1 MDRIE
6 PVEQAPSVERP
17 ARVGGGDLLRALVH
31 DKVTLLAVA
40 YLVLLVFSAVFSG
53 FVAPYDPF
61 EQNLASRALPP
72 LSPGTDGGFL
82 HLLGTDELGRDLLS
96 RLVFGGRV
104 SVAVGLLGAI
114 VSGTIGIGLGL
125 LAGYFR
131 GRVDGMIMRLT
142 DGMMSL
148 PTLVLA
154 LFILFL
160 LGGGFLNLVL
170 VLALTRWMIFARVT
184 RGMALSLRESSF
196 VSAAHAVGS
205 PHWKVILRHLL
216 PNMAS
221 PLAVLF
227 TLEVAVLILGE
238 ASLSFLGF
246 GIQPPESSW
255 GLMIG
260 RGRNYLS
267 SAWWIVTFP
276 GLAILLT
283 TLSLNLVATW
293 ARTVTDPIQRWRW
306 LRPRSRLPIVRDG
319 GEGAEEAGAVE

>member
-1 MDRIE
+1 MDGLIPAELE
-6 PVEQAPSVERP
+6 PTDRP
-17 ARVGGGDLLRALVH
+17 ARVAGRDVFRALLH
-31 DKVTLLAVA
+31 DKVTLLAVV
-40 YLVLLVFSAVFSG
+40 YLVVLAFAAVFSG
-53 FVAPYDPF
+53 FVAPFDPL
-61 EQNLASRALPP
+61 EQNLANRVLPP
-72 LSPGTDGGFL
+72 LSPGPDGGFP

-96 RLVFGGRV
+96 RLIFGGRV
-104 SVAVGLLGAI
+104 SVAVGLLGAV

-125 LAGYFR
+125 IAGYFR
-131 GRVDGMIMRLT
+131 GRVDGIVMRLA
-142 DGMMSL
+142 DAMMSL

-184 RGMALSLRESSF
+184 RGMALSLRESAF
-196 VSAAHAVGS
+196 VSAAQAVGS
-205 PHWKVILRHLL
+205 SHRKIILRHLL

-293 ARTVTDPIQRWRW
+293 TRTITDPIQRWRW
-306 LRPRSRLPIVRDG
+306 LRPRSRASV
-319 GEGAEEAGAVE
+319 AVESATTGEHTGPTP

>member
-1 MDRIE
+1 MDPINPAELE
-6 PVEQAPSVERP
+6 PTDRP
-17 ARVGGGDLLRALVH
+17 ARVGRRDVLRALLH
-31 DKVTLLAVA
+31 DKVTLVAVM
-40 YLVLLVFSAVFSG
+40 YLVVLAFAAMFSG
-53 FVAPYDPF
+53 FVAPYDPL
-61 EQNLASRALPP
+61 EQNLANRVLPP
-72 LSPGTDGGFL
+72 LSAAPDGGFS
-82 HLLGTDELGRDLLS
+82 HILGTDELGRDMLS

-104 SVAVGLLGAI
+104 SVAVGLLGAV
-114 VSGTIGIGLGL
+114 VSGTVGITLGL

-131 GRVDGMIMRLT
+131 GRVDGVVMRLA
-142 DGMMSL
+142 DAMMSL

-160 LGGGFLNLVL
+160 LGGGFFNLVI

-184 RGMALSLRESSF
+184 RGMTLSLRESTF

-205 PHWKVILRHLL
+205 PHHKIILRHLL

-293 ARTVTDPIQRWRW
+293 ARTITDPIQRWRW
-306 LRPRSRLPIVRDG
+306 LRPRYRSGGGIDG
-319 GEGAEEAGAVE
+319 VQTGEQPEPSA

>member
-1 MDRIE
+1 MDRLDPAELE
-6 PVEQAPSVERP
+6 PTMRP
-17 ARVGGGDLLRALVH
+17 ARVTGRDVFRALLH
-31 DKVTLLAVA
+31 DKVTLLAVV
-40 YLVLLVFSAVFSG
+40 YLVVLAFAAMFSG
-53 FVAPYDPF
+53 FVAPFDPL
-61 EQNLASRALPP
+61 EQNLANRVLPP
-72 LSPGTDGGFL
+72 LSPGDDGGFP

-104 SVAVGLLGAI
+104 SVAVGLLGAV
-114 VSGTIGIGLGL
+114 VSGTIGISLGL
-125 LAGYFR
+125 MAGYFR
-131 GRVDGMIMRLT
+131 GRVDGIVMRLA
-142 DGMMSL
+142 DAMMSL

-160 LGGGFLNLVL
+160 LGGGFFNLVL

-184 RGMALSLRESSF
+184 RGMALSLRESAF

-205 PHWKVILRHLL
+205 PHRKIILRHLL
-216 PNMAS
+216 PNIAS

-293 ARTVTDPIQRWRW
+293 ARTITDPIQRWRW
-306 LRPRSRLPIVRDG
+306 LQPRSQASV
-319 GEGAEEAGAVE
+319 AVETGTTGEYSGPTP